1 MRREVWLLP
10 EPVRTAPMDT
20 TGRLEANIVRRG
32 FSRRKPAPAASTRD
46 ARCITVSCETS
57 LYENTTSS
65 ISCCRINSSS
75 SLSAW
80 MGMPS
85 G

>member
-10 EPVRTAPMDT
+10 LPVRTAPTEMI
-20 TGRLEANIVRRG
+20 GLLEANIVRRG
-32 FSRRKPAPAASTRD
+32 FSSRKPAPAASTRE
-46 ARCITVSCETS
+46 ARCMTVSCDTS

-65 ISCCRINSSS
+65 TSCRAISCSSS
-75 SLSAW
+75 ASGW
-80 MGMPS
+80 MGIPC